1 LRGLLQARLD
11 SLELAERTVIGGAAV
26 VGRIFWDQAVARLA
40 TTLPEPT
47 RATALEGLTEREV
60 IFRRPKSTVSGSREF
75 SFRHALMRDVAYEGV
90 LRSVRRAHHA
100 LAAEW
105 LEEAVD
111 LSQRPDEHAAAVAH
125 HHEEA
130 GHKAAAARWYL
141 RAGQHA
147 ARSFAGDDAL
157 RLFARARA
165 LVPKGEQELW
175 ADVLLAQEA
184 VLDRMGRREDQ
195 RATLDELAASD
206 GLDPGRRALARLAE
220 GRWLFFRGE
229 YPAVPPVAE
238 EAADLARR
246 ANRSDLE
253 SDALMQGGRSLAYL
267 NEHDA
272 ARVLLNRSLTTA
284 QELGDHK
291 RSGEVLR
298 LLAVVATN
306 RGWNEEG
313 LTLLDAAGEEH
324 RQINDREGEAMVTGQ
339 RGALLMQVSR
349 LEEARVASEEA
360 LAVFEETGHR
370 YREGVMLT
378 NLARIAMDQGRLD
391 DAIDGGRRALH
402 LTEEIDDAE
411 GVVASLQSLGDGH
424 RLAGDH
430 QLAREYL
437 ERGLEESQQH
447 TLTYF
452 TAHLLA
458 SLAAVDLADGR
469 IDEAVAHAT
478 EAQEAASADDVPH
491 AQARADLLA
500 GMARQDA
507 GDASAVEPLRAAVRR
522 HAELGMEA
530 DEMESLSVLALAL
543 EDAGDAAGAMEVVEV
558 ILPALDRGA
567 TPGVVQ
573 PGRVLADVQRVLANA
588 GDPRAED
595 VARRAGAHL
604 LEQAGQIKDDDLRA
618 RFLATP
624 VSARLSQI
632 AASAKP

>member
-1 LRGLLQARLD
+1 
-11 SLELAERTVIGGAAV
+11 
-26 VGRIFWDQAVARLA
+26 
-40 TTLPEPT
+40 
-47 RATALEGLTEREV
+47 
-60 IFRRPKSTVSGSREF
+60 
-75 SFRHALMRDVAYEGV
+75 M
-90 LRSVRRAHHA
+90 
-100 LAAEW
+100 
-105 LEEAVD
+105 
-111 LSQRPDEHAAAVAH
+111 
-125 HHEEA
+125 
-130 GHKAAAARWYL
+130 
-141 RAGQHA
+141 
-147 ARSFAGDDAL
+147 
-157 RLFARARA
+157 
-165 LVPKGEQELW
+165 
-175 ADVLLAQEA
+175 
-184 VLDRMGRREDQ
+184 
-195 RATLDELAASD
+195 
-206 GLDPGRRALARLAE
+206 
-220 GRWLFFRGE
+220 FFRGE